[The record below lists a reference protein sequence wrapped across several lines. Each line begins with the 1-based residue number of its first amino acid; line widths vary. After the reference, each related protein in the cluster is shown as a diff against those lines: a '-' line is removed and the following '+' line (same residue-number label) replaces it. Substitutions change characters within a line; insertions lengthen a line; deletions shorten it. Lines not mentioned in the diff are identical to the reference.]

1 MYYQSHKSNKIVILL
16 KGGDAMFSLFVGI
29 IVFIMMLS
37 FLWIM
42 AGKLGVFEFI
52 GNVVLKIK
60 NMFKEEK

>member
-1 MYYQSHKSNKIVILL
+1 
-16 KGGDAMFSLFVGI
+16 MFSLLVGI

-52 GNVVLKIK
+52 GNLVLKIK
-60 NMFKEEK
+60 NIFKEEK